1 MLSDLLFRLRAL
13 FRSKSMDAGLDE
25 ELQFHLDRQLEKY
38 IRAGLSPEE
47 ARRRVRLDFGGA
59 DQIAEECRDAR
70 GIRALE
76 ALRQDL
82 RYGLRTLRKNPGFT
96 CVSLL
101 TLALAIGANTAIFSL
116 VYGTLLRPL
125 PYADPD
131 RLIVLN
137 EIHPRIGTISVS
149 YPNFLDWR
157 AQNHVFSGM
166 AVMAGVGHNLSGIDL
181 PETISGL
188 AVSSNYLSLTG
199 VHPLFGRDFDP
210 SEDKPGATPVVMLTY
225 PLWQSHF
232 GGRQDVIGHS
242 VALDGH
248 GFTIIAV
255 LPRDFRTRDAVHVLE
270 PLGVWL
276 TNNNGA
282 VNRGNRGDTGALG
295 RLASGITLE
304 RARAEMSGIQ
314 ARLAEAYPEANN
326 QFGIALQPIHELFVG
341 DIRPTILVL
350 FTAVMFVL
358 LIACANV
365 ANLFLMRAAGRTR
378 EIALRVAIGATGGRI
393 VQQMLVESFVVAGL
407 GGVLGVGLAFAGM
420 QAMSGLIPAAAMSGN
435 APDVNGVVLLF
446 ALGATALSAVAFGL
460 APAVQ
465 SVRAGVHSRLQ
476 ESGKSSTG
484 GVRQNRWRT
493 MLVVAELAL
502 SVILLAGAGLMLKS
516 VYRLIAV
523 DPGFRPDYL
532 LRLNM
537 SLTEAQYP
545 NDAAVRVFWR
555 RLLDGVHALPGVEG
569 AALGT
574 SVPLTDSHSR
584 GDITIEGMALPAP
597 GSFPHPDDHLVSP
610 GYRRTLG
617 IRLLA
622 GRDFTDA
629 DSETAPTV
637 ALINARLAHDLF
649 PGQDPVGKRFVMGR
663 PEPARKLVWIS
674 IVGVV
679 DDTRLYGLANPSR
692 LEIYRP
698 LAQATPGEMDLMVR
712 SRINPNALTSSIRA
726 VVASIDRN
734 QPIADINTMD
744 ELVQRSVG
752 SRRVTLILLGAFSA
766 LALFLAGIG
775 IYGVI
780 SYSVAQRTKEI
791 GIRMAL
797 GAGHQDVIRMIL
809 LQGARIVSAGLIIGI
824 FAAFGLTR
832 YLATLLFSVS
842 PGDPSTFA
850 MVALLLALVALL
862 ACYIPARRTLR
873 VDPMTALRH
882 E

>member
-1 MLSDLLFRLRAL
+1 M
-13 FRSKSMDAGLDE
+13 
-25 ELQFHLDRQLEKY
+25 
-38 IRAGLSPEE
+38 
-47 ARRRVRLDFGGA
+47 
-59 DQIAEECRDAR
+59 
-70 GIRALE
+70 
-76 ALRQDL
+76 
-82 RYGLRTLRKNPGFT
+82 
-96 CVSLL
+96 
-101 TLALAIGANTAIFSL
+101 
-116 VYGTLLRPL
+116 
-125 PYADPD
+125 
-131 RLIVLN
+131 
-137 EIHPRIGTISVS
+137 
-149 YPNFLDWR
+149 
-157 AQNHVFSGM
+157 
-166 AVMAGVGHNLSGIDL
+166 
-181 PETISGL
+181 
-188 AVSSNYLSLTG
+188 
-199 VHPLFGRDFDP
+199 
-210 SEDKPGATPVVMLTY
+210 
-225 PLWQSHF
+225 
-232 GGRQDVIGHS
+232 
-242 VALDGH
+242 
-248 GFTIIAV
+248 
-255 LPRDFRTRDAVHVLE
+255 LE

-276 TNNNGA
+276 TNNNRA
-282 VNRGNRGDTGALG
+282 IVRDNRGDTGALG

-304 RARAEMSGIQ
+304 RARAEMVGIA

-326 QFGIALQPIHELFVG
+326 QFGIALQPIRELFVG
-341 DIRPTILVL
+341 DIRSTILVL
-350 FTAVMFVL
+350 FIAVMFVL

-365 ANLFLMRAAGRTR
+365 ANLFLMRAASRTR

-393 VQQMLVESFVVAGL
+393 IQQMLVESFVVAGFGGIL
-407 GGVLGVGLAFAGM
+407 GLGLAFAGM
-420 QAMSGLIPAAAMSGN
+420 RAMSRLIPAAMMSGN
-435 APDVNGVVLLF
+435 GADLNGAVLLF
-446 ALGATALSAVAFGL
+446 TLGATALSAIAFGL
-460 APAVQ
+460 APAMQ
-465 SVRAGVHSRLQ
+465 SVRVGAHSHLQ

-537 SLTEAQYP
+537 SLTQSQYP
-545 NDAAVRVFWR
+545 NDAAIRAFCR

-574 SVPLTDSHSR
+574 SVPLTNSHDR
-584 GDITIEGMALPAP
+584 GDITVEGMSLPAP
-597 GSFPHPDDHLVSP
+597 GSFPHPDDHSVSP
-610 GYRRTLG
+610 GYLRTLG
-617 IRLLA
+617 IRLLV
-622 GRDFTDA
+622 GRDFTHA

-637 ALINARLAHDLF
+637 ALINTRLARDLF
-649 PGQDPVGKRFVMGR
+649 PGQDPVGKRFIMGR
-663 PEPARKLVWIS
+663 PDPGRKLVWIT

-712 SRINPNALTSSIRA
+712 SRINPTALASSIRA

-734 QPIADINTMD
+734 QPISDINTMD
-744 ELVQRSVG
+744 ELVQQSVG
-752 SRRVTLILLGAFSA
+752 NRRVTLILLGAFSA
-766 LALFLAGIG
+766 LALVLAGIG

-797 GAGHQDVIRMIL
+797 GAGRQDVMRMIL

-832 YLATLLFSVS
+832 YLATLLFTVS
-842 PGDPSTFA
+842 PGDPPTFA
-850 MVALLLALVALL
+850 MVALVLALVALL

-873 VDPMTALRH
+873 VDPMTALRY